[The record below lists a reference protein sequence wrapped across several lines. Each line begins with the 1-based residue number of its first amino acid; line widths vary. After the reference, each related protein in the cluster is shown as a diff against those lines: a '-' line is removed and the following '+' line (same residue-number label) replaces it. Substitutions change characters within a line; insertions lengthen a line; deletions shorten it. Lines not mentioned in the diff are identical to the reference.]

1 MFSKLPQRF
10 TAPFG
15 LLGDEAKLAFPSQPS
30 GIAKLWQVRN
40 ISERDSYWEQY
51 FVLFD
56 SASDVFSLITPH
68 QIRRA
73 LLEAPENVATL
84 VRVVCNR
91 LSNLLTDHTFPSPTP
106 TATSA
111 TVAAFASTIRKAGGG
126 SSERNTTKEVLNC
139 LRILQRFL
147 PVIFDVQGES
157 NAFEIELMWK
167 SEEVDDL
174 EEQESTGAAPQFVID
189 DDDDDDS
196 DEDEADEDAPKTPA
210 APKPQAP
217 KPAKPKK
224 KLPSLG
230 ERLFNNLI
238 DLMFCCGFTLSPK
251 IQVDHHKVNYVIW
264 EKGIGSTSDAAY
276 ASVYDSN
283 KVEVLRLLLVIL
295 SRQIYVPPASLFT
308 KPSLY
313 TLHFIQKVPRRDV
326 LTILCSL
333 LNTAMNASESAS
345 EISIGSMAGKLPYNH
360 LVFKGEDPHVKLVG
374 MCLQLLSVLLDFQS
388 GTAKD
393 LGSQENG
400 TSAPTMKTNAF
411 RYFLMKLH
419 RTQDFEF
426 VLNGINGIMMQQMSS
441 MNNLLPGARKP
452 YPYVHE
458 TIIFFWK
465 LLELNKKFQTYFLE
479 SDKCMELAGYLL
491 YYCVEVKDKPHQ
503 HGLCRAISY
512 IIQSLSA
519 EPAFGAKLGDP
530 LKNPV
535 PTTWNG
541 VVTGGDFL
549 VHAIYSI
556 VATTSGTLSSLY
568 PALIIALSNSAPYL
582 KNLSVTAS
590 ARLIQLF
597 TSFANPLFLLA
608 DEGHPR
614 LLFFMLEVFNSVIHN
629 HMNENPTLILDI
641 LTSHKIF
648 EDLAKFTL
656 ASGLREIRRVQQ
668 AKEELANRGSPN
680 NDSKGKRPM
689 NEPEPADASAEKAK
703 LLQNESW
710 NRASSLEEAAHSSGS
725 PTIGMEDESVYR
737 ALMSPSGEMSS
748 PVSEKARGK
757 MRERSRRSSD
767 VDGLGLLGRNGSL
780 EGLAASVGRNGFV
793 ATQEWVTSWQQGLP
807 LDTVLVLIS
816 DLLSKVQELQNS
828 RKVNSATAIRDFLS
842 NISIKNALP
851 PPSPIAARQFTWTD
865 ASIVWLTS
873 LIWGEIYV
881 RGMSPLGIWNGT
893 NIKLFHVKHSQTQPR
908 QITETVT
915 NVVGG
920 IGGFLRRTSDT
931 NVAQARARLG

>member
-51 FVLFD
+51 FILFD

-189 DDDDDDS
+189 DDEDDDS

-360 LVFKGEDPHVKLVG
+360 LG
-374 MCLQLLSVLLDFQS
+374 LLSVLLDFQS

-426 VLNGINGIMMQQMSS
+426 VLNGINGIMMQQMNS

-479 SDKCMELAGYLL
+479 SDKCMELINMAS
-491 YYCVEVKDKPHQ
+491 VEPSRISSNPFQ
-503 HGLCRAISY
+503 PNLRLARNSEILSRIPFRQRGTGLSQVA
-512 IIQSLSA
+512 
-519 EPAFGAKLGDP
+519 
-530 LKNPV
+530 
-535 PTTWNG
+535 
-541 VVTGGDFL
+541 DFL

-614 LLFFMLEVFNSVIHN
+614 FALLHAGSLQLH
-629 HMNENPTLILDI
+629 
-641 LTSHKIF
+641 
-648 EDLAKFTL
+648 LAKFTL

-680 NDSKGKRPM
+680 SDSKGKRPM

-842 NISIKNALP
+842 NISIKDALP